1 MAVCFDMVRPG
12 GELSTG
18 RERTALLQNTF
29 LGLSLSEPIIQIP
42 IFGYIYGAHESII
55 SSLMDMVYSR
65 KGEGLMLMNIDSP
78 YIPKRSNDLV
88 KIKRLQEFVGTIINY
103 EMGRDD
109 SKISGGIAALICDVE
124 GCTVPVRVGTGFSN
138 NLRRDLATD
147 KILGSQIEIE
157 SFGKS
162 RDKSGNISLNLPV
175 FKQFVG
181 LYKESV

>member
-1 MAVCFDMVRPG
+1 
-12 GELSTG
+12 
-18 RERTALLQNTF
+18 
-29 LGLSLSEPIIQIP
+29 
-42 IFGYIYGAHESII
+42 
-55 SSLMDMVYSR
+55 
-65 KGEGLMLMNIDSP
+65 MLMNIDSP